1 MSEIP
6 PAPITGE
13 AEQAAARAVLT
24 EPTWAFV
31 SGAAGSSETSKVANR
46 LAWDSVF
53 LEHQL
58 PVDVSRSSTHGVVF
72 GVASEAPIAVA
83 PMGLAGLVWPHGDLE
98 IAAACAEVGVPV
110 VVSTMASARVEDIV
124 KSGAQCAF
132 QLYWLRDSAVRREL
146 VDRAEQAGCVALF
159 VTVDAPVR
167 RGSERERA
175 AEFSPGGDVR
185 PAMTDSTELD
195 ASLGWADIERLV
207 ASTSLPVYVKGILS
221 PEAAQRAHAA
231 GAAGVVVSNHGG
243 RQLDCALP
251 TALALPRVKRA
262 LPENGRSFD
271 VLVDSGITTG
281 TDVVRALALGASA
294 VLVGRQILYGLA
306 RGGMQGVLNVLRR
319 MTAELGQTLMMTG
332 CTTPAEAE
340 TLPAHILNYG
350 QQPEL

>member
-1 MSEIP
+1 MTENP
-6 PAPITGE
+6 PAPLTAE
-13 AEQAAARAVLT
+13 AEEVAARAVLT

-31 SGAAGSSETSKVANR
+31 SGAAGARESAKVANR

-53 LEHQL
+53 VEHQL
-58 PVDVSRSSTHGVVF
+58 PVDVSRSSTHAVVL
-72 GVASEAPIAVA
+72 GVAAEAPIAVA
-83 PMGLAGLVWPHGDLE
+83 PMGLSGLVWPHGDLE

-132 QLYWLRDSAVRREL
+132 QLYWLRDSAVRRDL
-146 VDRAEQAGCVALF
+146 VDRAEQAGCAALV

-185 PAMTDSTELD
+185 PAMTDNTEID
-195 ASLGWADIERLV
+195 PSLGWADIEQLV
-207 ASTSLPVYVKGILS
+207 ESTSLPVYVKGILA

-251 TALALPRVKRA
+251 TALALPRVRRA
-262 LPENGRSFD
+262 LPENGRPFD

-281 TDVVRALALGASA
+281 SDVVKALALGASS
-294 VLVGRQILYGLA
+294 VLVGRQVLYGLA
-306 RGGMQGVLNVLRR
+306 RGGMQGVLGVLRR

-332 CTTPAEAE
+332 CTNPTEAEA
-340 TLPAHILNYG
+340 LPAHILTYG
-350 QQPEL
+350 RQHEL